1 MVWHGKQKVGVF
13 LVFFVFFSSYF
24 LFFYYCI
31 ISTSMECEQL
41 LVKQHMCLE
50 NAPTLLGDS
59 TGPSEGVLSQ

>member
-13 LVFFVFFSSYF
+13 LVFCFFQQLFFV
-24 LFFYYCI
+24 FYYCI

-59 TGPSEGVLSQ
+59 TGPSEGALSQ